1 MKVAIM
7 GAGISGLSCAIT
19 LEKNGI
25 EPVIFEKRSR
35 VGDRFINAEAMFSIL
50 NRPAKDCL
58 KLIDEDYGIHL
69 RPIDEVNKLF
79 IHSKTEVSS
88 INGNIGYTNIRGRHD
103 DSYEHQLEK
112 QIKSKINFNSKESYE
127 DLCRTFDYV
136 VLATG
141 DGNYAS
147 SIGNYRS
154 DLTCTIKGAIVEGDF
169 QKDSCHVWFNYEI
182 IPKGYAWLIP
192 FNEKEGNL
200 VIAFPEYPT
209 NIKLSIKDTWK
220 KFYSLACKDLQQN
233 FKITDSFEVNNYIM
247 GICNKPCI
255 ENTYFVGN
263 CFGAISPGFGFGQF
277 VSILTGIYT
286 AYDICGLGDYEKLTK
301 PLFDNYNSSLVLR
314 KSLEKLDDDK
324 LDNIIRS
331 IDSKLLDKAIDKMF
345 SNDKSMDL
353 LGLLTPF
360 MKINNKR

>member
-19 LEKNGI
+19 LEKNGM
-25 EPVIFEKRSR
+25 EPAIFEKRSR
-35 VGDRFINAEAMFSIL
+35 VGDRFVNAEAMFSIL
-50 NRPAKDCL
+50 NRPTKDCL

-69 RPIDEVNKLF
+69 KPIDEINKLF

-112 QIKSKINFNSKESYE
+112 QIKSKIKFNSKESYE
-127 DLCRTFDYV
+127 DLCRKFDYV

-141 DGNYAS
+141 DGAYAS

-154 DLTCTIKGAIVEGDF
+154 DLTCTIKGATVEGDF
-169 QKDSCHVWFNYEI
+169 QKNSCHVWFNYEI
-182 IPKGYAWLIP
+182 IPKGYGWLIP
-192 FNEKEGNL
+192 FNEKEGDL
-200 VIAFPEYPT
+200 VIAFPEYPS
-209 NIKLSIKDTWK
+209 NIKLSLEDMWK
-220 KFYSLACKDLQQN
+220 KFYRLACESLQQN
-233 FKITDSFEVNNYIM
+233 FKIVDTFEINKYMI
-247 GICNKPCI
+247 GICNKPRI

-263 CFGAISPGFGFGQF
+263 CFGAVSPGFGFGQF
-277 VSILTGIYT
+277 VSILTGIYA

-301 PLFDNYNSSLVLR
+301 PLYDNYNSSLVLR

-324 LDNIIRS
+324 LENIVS
-331 IDSKLLDKAIDKMF
+331 TIDSKLLDKAIDKIF
-345 SNDKSMDL
+345 SNDKSIDL
-353 LGLLTPF
+353 LGLLTPL